1 MNRPTILIVSD
12 EGEFSSAITSCWL
25 AASNVPAFVLAR
37 SGEDQ
42 RENFDLAI
50 VGGVHEFP
58 ASLLSCLHAT
68 GKPVIYLLPNNNS
81 APPHA
86 HVFPVPEIPGWPNLV
101 IGIAARLL
109 EAAHATEEAARLTEM
124 NSQLEHQAVLGRY
137 MLMVRHNLNNAL
149 TSILGNCDLILL
161 DEDQL
166 SQAAKG
172 QVETIRNMSM
182 RLNEIMARFTSLQK
196 EMQLVEQ
203 QKKATARSAGQ
214 EFSQDWIHA
223 SKARPLST

>member
-12 EGEFSSAITSCWL
+12 EGEFSNAITSCWL
-25 AASNVPAFVLAR
+25 AESNMPAFVLASSR
-37 SGEDQ
+37 EEEC
-42 RENFDLAI
+42 ENFDLAI

-58 ASLLSCLHAT
+58 VSMLSCLRAT
-68 GKPVIYLLPNNNS
+68 GKPVIYLSPNNDS
-81 APPHA
+81 ALTRA
-86 HVFPVPEIPGWPNLV
+86 DVVPVPEIPGWPKLV
-101 IGIAARLL
+101 IGVAARLL
-109 EAAHATEEAARLTEM
+109 AAAHASEEAARLAEM
-124 NSQLEHQAVLGRY
+124 NSQLEQQAMLGRY
-137 MLMVRHNLNNAL
+137 MLVVRHNLNNAL

-166 SQAAKG
+166 SRAAKG

-203 QKKATARSAGQ
+203 QKKAAARSAVA
-214 EFSQDWIHA
+214 DI
-223 SKARPLST
+223 